1 MATIIRQA
9 YIDKIEKYLGK
20 ETIIVLVGQ
29 RRVGKS
35 YMMKTVRDQKASNPD
50 NNIIYIDK
58 EKREFDSIRN
68 YQDLNQY
75 IDEHFVASK
84 HNYIL
89 IDEIQ
94 DITEFERSIRSF
106 RTEPNTDIIITGSN
120 AKMLSNELSTL
131 IGGRYKEIYIQSLS
145 YKEFLVFHQLP
156 DNDDSLAKYIQ
167 YGGLPG
173 LAKIGLEEDDAR
185 EYQMDIFHTVL
196 LKNVIMRNRI
206 RNVPFLENLVRF
218 LADNTGKLI
227 SANSIAKYMKSQG
240 ESITSTVII
249 NYISFLCEAYILH
262 KVNRFDIHGKRI
274 FETND
279 KFYFEDNG
287 IRNALAGG
295 TREGDIEKVIENI
308 IYQHLIRLGYQV
320 YVGQLQAGEIDFV
333 CTKPDGQRI
342 YVQASYIIADMA
354 TREREFGNLRAIN
367 DNYPKYVISM
377 TPLLTRNDDNG
388 ITHLH
393 LRKFLKEGLSGT
405 RCKSTKFQTDMQII
419 LRKRPSLP
427 LLKQI
432 KKKRAY
438 LVRANTETFANFA
451 NEK

>member
-1 MATIIRQA
+1 MATIRRQS

-35 YMMKTVRDQKASNPD
+35 CILKMIRDDKMADSD
-50 NNIIYIDK
+50 NNVIYIDK
-58 EKREFDSIRN
+58 EKWQYDAIQT
-68 YQDLNQY
+68 YKDLNEY
-75 IDEHFVASK
+75 IERYWVNDK

-89 IDEIQ
+89 IDEVQ
-94 DITEFERSIRSF
+94 DIEEFERSVRSF

-120 AKMLSNELSTL
+120 ARMLSNELSTL

-145 YKEFLVFHQLP
+145 YNEFLEFHNLS
-156 DNDDSLAKYIQ
+156 DNDESLSLYIQ
-167 YGGLPG
+167 YGGMPG

-185 EYQMDIFHTVL
+185 EYQIDIYHTVL
-196 LKNVIMRNRI
+196 LKDVIMRNQI

-218 LADNTGKLI
+218 LADNIGKLI

-240 ESITSTVII
+240 ESITSSVDI

-262 KVNRFDIHGKRI
+262 KVNRYDIHGKRV
-274 FETND
+274 FENND

-287 IRNALAGG
+287 VRNAIAGG

-308 IYQHLIRLGYQV
+308 IYEHLIRLGYQV

-333 CTKPDGQRI
+333 CTKPEGQRI
-342 YVQASYIIADMA
+342 YVQASFIIAEQA
-354 TREREFGNLRAIN
+354 TREREFGNLRSIK

-377 TPLLTRNDDNG
+377 TPLLTKNDDDG
-388 ITHLH
+388 ITHIH
-393 LRKFLKEGLSGT
+393 LRKFLREGL
-405 RCKSTKFQTDMQII
+405 
-419 LRKRPSLP
+419 
-427 LLKQI
+427 
-432 KKKRAY
+432 
-438 LVRANTETFANFA
+438 
-451 NEK
+451 

>member
-1 MATIIRQA
+1 MQKISFINDKNMATIIRQS

-20 ETIIVLVGQ
+20 EIIIVLVGQ

-35 YMMKTVRDQKASNPD
+35 CMMKMIRDRKKAD
-50 NNIIYIDK
+50 DCNNIIFIDK
-58 EKREFDSIRN
+58 EKREFDSIQT
-68 YQDLNQY
+68 YLDLNDY
-75 IDEHFVASK
+75 IGEHFLSDK

-94 DITEFERSIRSF
+94 DIKEFERSIRSY

-120 AKMLSNELSTL
+120 ARMLSNELSTL
-131 IGGRYKEIYIQSLS
+131 IGGRYKEIHIQSLS
-145 YKEFLVFHQLP
+145 YNEFLEFHQLS
-156 DNDDSLAKYIQ
+156 DNDEALALYIL

-185 EYQMDIFHTVL
+185 EYQMDIYHTAL
-196 LKNVIMRNRI
+196 LKDVIMRNQI

-227 SANSIAKYMKSQG
+227 SANSISKYMKSQG
-240 ESITSTVII
+240 ESIASAAII

-262 KVNRFDIHGKRI
+262 KVNRYDIHGKRI

-287 IRNALAGG
+287 IRNAIAGG

-308 IYQHLIRLGYQV
+308 IYQNLIRLGYQV
-320 YVGQLQAGEIDFV
+320 YVGQLQAGKIDFV
-333 CTKPDGQRI
+333 CTKPGGERI
-342 YVQASYIIADMA
+342 YVQASYIIADDA
-354 TREREFGNLRAIN
+354 TREREFGNLRSIK

-377 TPLLTRNDDNG
+377 TPLLTKNDDDG

-393 LRKFLKEGLSGT
+393 LRKFLTEG
-405 RCKSTKFQTDMQII
+405 I
-419 LRKRPSLP
+419 
-427 LLKQI
+427 
-432 KKKRAY
+432 
-438 LVRANTETFANFA
+438 
-451 NEK
+451 

>member
-94 DITEFERSIRSF
+94 DITEFERSIQSF

-131 IGGRYKEIYIQSLS
+131 IGGRYKETYIQSLS
-145 YKEFLVFHQLP
+145 YEEFLVFHQLP

-196 LKNVIMRNRI
+196 LKDVIMRNRI

-393 LRKFLKEGLSGT
+393 LRKFLKEGL
-405 RCKSTKFQTDMQII
+405 
-419 LRKRPSLP
+419 
-427 LLKQI
+427 
-432 KKKRAY
+432 
-438 LVRANTETFANFA
+438 
-451 NEK
+451 

>member
-145 YKEFLVFHQLP
+145 YEEFLVFHQLP

-196 LKNVIMRNRI
+196 LKDVIMRNQI

-320 YVGQLQAGEIDFV
+320 YVGQLQADEIDFV

-342 YVQASYIIADMA
+342 YVQASYIIADMS

-393 LRKFLKEGLSGT
+393 LRKFLKEG
-405 RCKSTKFQTDMQII
+405 F
-419 LRKRPSLP
+419 
-427 LLKQI
+427 
-432 KKKRAY
+432 
-438 LVRANTETFANFA
+438 
-451 NEK
+451 

>member
-145 YKEFLVFHQLP
+145 YEEFLVFHQLP

-185 EYQMDIFHTVL
+185 EYQVDIFHTVL
-196 LKNVIMRNRI
+196 LKDVIMRNRI

-393 LRKFLKEGLSGT
+393 LRKFLKEG
-405 RCKSTKFQTDMQII
+405 F
-419 LRKRPSLP
+419 
-427 LLKQI
+427 
-432 KKKRAY
+432 
-438 LVRANTETFANFA
+438 
-451 NEK
+451 

>member
-50 NNIIYIDK
+50 NNIIHIDK

-145 YKEFLVFHQLP
+145 YEEFLVFHQLP

-196 LKNVIMRNRI
+196 LKDVIMRNRI
-206 RNVPFLENLVRF
+206 RNVPFLENIVRF

-393 LRKFLKEGLSGT
+393 LRKFLKEG
-405 RCKSTKFQTDMQII
+405 F
-419 LRKRPSLP
+419 
-427 LLKQI
+427 
-432 KKKRAY
+432 
-438 LVRANTETFANFA
+438 
-451 NEK
+451 

>member
-145 YKEFLVFHQLP
+145 YEEFLVFHQLP

-196 LKNVIMRNRI
+196 LKDVIMRNQI

-227 SANSIAKYMKSQG
+227 SANSIAKYMKLQG

-249 NYISFLCEAYILH
+249 NYISFLCEAYFLH

-393 LRKFLKEGLSGT
+393 LRKFLKEG
-405 RCKSTKFQTDMQII
+405 F
-419 LRKRPSLP
+419 
-427 LLKQI
+427 
-432 KKKRAY
+432 
-438 LVRANTETFANFA
+438 
-451 NEK
+451 

>member
-1 MATIIRQA
+1 MATIIRQS
-9 YIDKIEKYLGK
+9 YIDKIERYLGK

-35 YMMKTVRDQKASNPD
+35 CMMKMIRDRKKADDS
-50 NNIIYIDK
+50 NNIIFIDK
-58 EKREFDSIRN
+58 EKREFDCIQT
-68 YQDLNQY
+68 YQDLNDY
-75 IDEHFVASK
+75 IGEHFLSDK

-94 DITEFERSIRSF
+94 DIREFERSIRSY

-120 AKMLSNELSTL
+120 ARMLSNELSTL

-145 YKEFLVFHQLP
+145 YNEFLEFHQLS
-156 DNDDSLAKYIQ
+156 DNDESLALYIQ

-185 EYQMDIFHTVL
+185 EYQMDIYHTVL
-196 LKNVIMRNRI
+196 LKDVIMRNQI

-240 ESITSTVII
+240 ESITSTAII

-262 KVNRFDIHGKRI
+262 KVNRYDIHGKRI

-287 IRNALAGG
+287 IRNAIAGG

-308 IYQHLIRLGYQV
+308 IYQNLIRLGYQV

-333 CTKPDGQRI
+333 CTKPGGERI
-342 YVQASYIIADMA
+342 YVQASYIIADDA
-354 TREREFGNLRAIN
+354 TREREFGNLRAIK

-377 TPLLTRNDDNG
+377 TPLLTKNDNDG

-393 LRKFLKEGLSGT
+393 LRKFLTEG
-405 RCKSTKFQTDMQII
+405 I
-419 LRKRPSLP
+419 
-427 LLKQI
+427 
-432 KKKRAY
+432 
-438 LVRANTETFANFA
+438 
-451 NEK
+451 